1 MKIKPQI
8 KPALTVKM
16 KESQG
21 TDDAILAN
29 DGIKNE
35 TTVNK

>member
-1 MKIKPQI
+1 M
-8 KPALTVKM
+8 VKM

-29 DGIKNE
+29 DGIKGE
-35 TTVNK
+35 MTVNK